1 MRNKF
6 IACLCSGVFISL
18 LMVSG
23 CSPKETASVSDLP
36 NTLTITAELPS
47 EYPETVTKYQV
58 DWCNVNEQAAVGAFM
73 RQEPTQRE
81 EWAQGPILRAEG
93 DGVEETLVLHQM
105 VTPGGLFYHWDTAES
120 EKILRVCGE
129 LRKMRPYEYTGDLV
143 SQTLGT
149 LEMEE
154 YPQRKIWHFGP
165 MRRPRPSWKK
175 PWTPAG
181 YPKWSFISAKATRWR
196 L

>member
-1 MRNKF
+1 MRNKV

-81 EWAQGPILRAEG
+81 EWAQGPIMRAEG
-93 DGVEETLVLHQM
+93 DGVEEKLVLHQM
-105 VTPGGLFYHWDTAES
+105 VTPGGWLYHWDPAEA
-120 EKILRVCGE
+120 EQILRWG
-129 LRKMRPYEYTGDLV
+129 GDGRQRL
-143 SQTLGT
+143 
-149 LEMEE
+149 
-154 YPQRKIWHFGP
+154 PQE
-165 MRRPRPSWKK
+165 
-175 PWTPAG
+175 
-181 YPKWSFISAKATRWR
+181 
-196 L
+196 